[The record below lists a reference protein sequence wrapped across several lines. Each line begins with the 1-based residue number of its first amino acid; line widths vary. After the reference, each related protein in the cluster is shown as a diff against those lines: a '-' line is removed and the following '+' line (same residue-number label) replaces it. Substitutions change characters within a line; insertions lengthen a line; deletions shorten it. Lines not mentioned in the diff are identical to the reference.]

1 MGLIERCE
9 IESVMDAV
17 ESMKSEILL
26 AKSGVDDLVAS
37 EPAESIKNVNFDK
50 NSNHRPSRRRA
61 ENGSSAFEF
70 LRFVE
75 GFFKENL
82 IELVKLQKVKESSKQ
97 AIKEQLNLKEG
108 NGQVVVN
115 VEEVKNSSS
124 DHHEKPMNVK
134 TGPSLKKAS
143 VDSITSQN
151 IQEEEKKGDGKGM
164 DKDLEDLSEIRA
176 RSTAELIRSM
186 KMAINNEKKIR
197 NATVNSKV
205 DNNFS
210 DSYTDG
216 ISDNALLSYNE
227 DLKKISGFTTRQAIL
242 RKMVHQQRNEVLE
255 VQRDTHDSIDLS
267 MFTSES
273 EASLELEHIFE
284 IHSRDHLPSRGRK
297 NDQSKRE
304 HGTKEIS
311 FRERGESKE
320 RPSFDDCFESSC
332 DAQVGKTQAQVGK
345 TPSPLS
351 PSSDISKGDEYQQI
365 LKKANG
371 RKNDQ
376 SKREHGT
383 KEISFRERGESKER
397 PSFDD
402 CFESSC
408 DAQVGKT
415 PSPLSPSSDISKGDE
430 YQQILKKAND
440 LLKHAKECLKGQS
453 DEEKAEIILYR
464 SASLLSE
471 AITINPTSLLAVGQ
485 LGNTLLLHG
494 ELKLK
499 ISRELRELLNESDS
513 IFHAKGR
520 RTQSEGLKTQVQSR
534 EEIASVLVD
543 VCEECED
550 LLVEAGRNYRIAL
563 SIDGNDIRAL
573 YNWGLAL
580 SYRAQLIADIG
591 PETAYD
597 ADKVYLAAI
606 DKFDAMMSRS
616 NAYAPDALYR
626 WGIALQQRSRLRRR
640 SSREKVKLL
649 NQAKSLFEDAL
660 VMDSSKLQVREALVS
675 CISELKCNQ
684 GL

>member
-1 MGLIERCE
+1 MEAIRASRTLLIPSNHFLSPFTFTSSPSKTPLSLHLLHKNPIPTRTTLTRSSPTSSSSPDPGPTSTYGGWDDLELLDVPSKFDLFREFGVDDRKHVLVFLLGVLTASAFSRFRFSYLAVFPVSVLVFAAGFLTGGARAGGVDVLEEKLRGLGRFLSELDVKLLNLMGLIERGE
-9 IESVMDAV
+9 IESVMDVV
-17 ESMKSEILL
+17 ELMKSEILL
-26 AKSGVDDLVAS
+26 AKSGVDDFVAS
-37 EPAESIKNVNFDK
+37 GPAEAIKNVNFDK

-61 ENGSSAFEF
+61 EMGSNAFEF

-82 IELVKLQKVKESSKQ
+82 IELAKLQKVKESSKQ

-115 VEEVKNSSS
+115 AEEVKNSSS
-124 DHHEKPMNVK
+124 DHHEKSMNVK

-151 IQEEEKKGDGKGM
+151 IQEEEKKGNGKGM
-164 DKDLEDLSEIRA
+164 DKDLEDLLEIRA
-176 RSTAELIRSM
+176 RSTAELVRSM
-186 KMAINNEKKIR
+186 KMAINKEKKIR

-205 DNNFS
+205 DNNLS

-255 VQRDTHDSIDLS
+255 VQRETHDSIDLS
-267 MFTSES
+267 LFTSES
-273 EASLELEHIFE
+273 EASLELEHTFE

-320 RPSFDDCFESSC
+320 RPSFDDHFESSC
-332 DAQVGKTQAQVGK
+332 DAQVGKT
-345 TPSPLS
+345 PSPSS

-365 LKKANG
+365 LK
-371 RKNDQ
+371 
-376 SKREHGT
+376 E
-383 KEISFRERGESKER
+383 
-397 PSFDD
+397 
-402 CFESSC
+402 
-408 DAQVGKT
+408 
-415 PSPLSPSSDISKGDE
+415 
-430 YQQILKKAND
+430 AND

-464 SASLLSE
+464 SASLLSK
-471 AITINPTSLLAVGQ
+471 AITVNPTSLLAVGQ

-513 IFHAKGR
+513 IFHAKER
-520 RTQSEGLKTQVQSR
+520 RTQSKWLKTQVQNR
-534 EEIASVLVD
+534 EEMHLS
-543 VCEECED
+543 
-550 LLVEAGRNYRIAL
+550 LLMCVKNVKISLLRQE
-563 SIDGNDIRAL
+563 
-573 YNWGLAL
+573 
-580 SYRAQLIADIG
+580 
-591 PETAYD
+591 
-597 ADKVYLAAI
+597 
-606 DKFDAMMSRS
+606 
-616 NAYAPDALYR
+616 
-626 WGIALQQRSRLRRR
+626 GIT
-640 SSREKVKLL
+640 E
-649 NQAKSLFEDAL
+649 
-660 VMDSSKLQVREALVS
+660 
-675 CISELKCNQ
+675 
-684 GL
+684 